1 MIDLTPVIIST
12 VRSKGNR
19 IEIAIRNGAD
29 GARDVV
35 LHMNPKMGFLDPQ
48 HKYHVKGHE
57 FVVDSTAADL
67 DPHCKKPSRFDFR
80 LTGPDTGDRTTR
92 ATRVV
97 STYKTDT
104 PEIGGVG
111 PAPADAEEQQVGSRA
126 LRSRAPMRAVRSSA

>member
-1 MIDLTPVIIST
+1 M
-12 VRSKGNR
+12 
-19 IEIAIRNGAD
+19 
-29 GARDVV
+29 
-35 LHMNPKMGFLDPQ
+35 
-48 HKYHVKGHE
+48 KGHD

-111 PAPADAEEQQVGSRA
+111 PAPADAEQQVGITSVSVESPYGCGQKFR
-126 LRSRAPMRAVRSSA
+126 